1 MPSRKRHV
9 DQRTADL
16 AGGEILGDPT
26 RDEIL
31 VRGGNVPVITPLT
44 IERTWAG
51 GCTDVVRYFIYVSEP
66 TSVDEDNG
74 GAPSVSVTPNPAAD
88 QVRVAWNAIGDPTTI
103 SLVDVQGRTV
113 WMSGA
118 HAMSADHAVVIPLD
132 RIAAGTYTVCVA
144 TTSGMH
150 AVRVVVQR

>member
-1 MPSRKRHV
+1 M
-9 DQRTADL
+9 
-16 AGGEILGDPT
+16 
-26 RDEIL
+26 
-31 VRGGNVPVITPLT
+31 
-44 IERTWAG
+44 
-51 GCTDVVRYFIYVSEP
+51 
-66 TSVDEDNG
+66 
-74 GAPSVSVTPNPAAD
+74 
-88 QVRVAWNAIGDPTTI
+88 RVAWNAIGEPTTI

-118 HAMSADHAVVIPLD
+118 QAMSADHAVMIPLD